1 MIAITCPSDVWS
13 TLTWEN
19 RLHSFPHNRSYAPQ
33 TSRMFA
39 RLKQWKAR
47 SNSYDSENP
56 QLRGLI
62 AETRM
67 GRAREGERQSARRP
81 HPMMPHSWSFQAG
94 LIKERTL
101 ERLLVA
107 PFNGH
112 WRLFC
117 NGHFHPSFNGC
128 LCSFNIWGS
137 SFQRSFAPPGSFDVF
152 ICSTLSTVVCE
163 HPEAQCQR
171 ALDTSLRSR
180 CWFLALSLLWF
191 LLHKLS
197 SQVKSR
203 GCMWAGGAKLINRT
217 ETKLHYRHI
226 CSDLTLRLSLHIF
239 FAWSYH
245 IQCRL
250 MDRNLQVMPQIFNWI
265 SVRDLTGPLKDIFIF
280 VP

>member
-1 MIAITCPSDVWS
+1 M
-13 TLTWEN
+13 
-19 RLHSFPHNRSYAPQ
+19 
-33 TSRMFA
+33 
-39 RLKQWKAR
+39 
-47 SNSYDSENP
+47 
-56 QLRGLI
+56 
-62 AETRM
+62 
-67 GRAREGERQSARRP
+67 
-81 HPMMPHSWSFQAG
+81 
-94 LIKERTL
+94 
-101 ERLLVA
+101 A

-112 WRLFC
+112 WRLFCNGHLRLFCNIHLRLFC

-137 SFQRSFAPPGSFDVF
+137 SFQRSFAPSGSFDVF

-203 GCMWAGGAKLINRT
+203 GCMWVGGAKLINRT

-226 CSDLTLRLSLHIF
+226 WSDLTLRLSPHIF
-239 FAWSYH
+239 FAASLSVSLFKYTH
-245 IQCRL
+245 STHTCTSLFPTHPRHL
-250 MDRNLQVMPQIFNWI
+250 TVFLPTSLPQH
-265 SVRDLTGPLKDIFIF
+265 
-280 VP
+280 